1 MGDNAESTNT
11 QGDVIYYSG
20 NDIYLNKI
28 LSDSGTIKLVSGKS
42 IERLL
47 GCGMGLYSLGSLTT
61 GLVEIN
67 ESWVNI
73 DGSIKDRE
81 FKSFDV
87 VSFNGDIVILVDGS
101 LIVTDSDP
109 DNKGIYTIVSGD
121 ISVKASG
128 IVGHN
133 YIVSDNGLVDKQ
145 LH

>member
-1 MGDNAESTNT
+1 M
-11 QGDVIYYSG
+11 
-20 NDIYLNKI
+20 
-28 LSDSGTIKLVSGKS
+28 
-42 IERLL
+42 
-47 GCGMGLYSLGSLTT
+47 YSLGSLTT

-87 VSFNGDIVILVDGS
+87 VSFNGDIVILVDGI